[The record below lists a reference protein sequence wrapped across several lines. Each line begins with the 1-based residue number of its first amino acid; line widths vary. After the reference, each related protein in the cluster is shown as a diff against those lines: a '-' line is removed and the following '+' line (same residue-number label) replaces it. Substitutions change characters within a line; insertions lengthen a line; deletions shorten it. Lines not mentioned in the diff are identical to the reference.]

1 MRLAISEAGKAKNMA
16 IIDRY
21 LLKSFLGVFMVFF
34 ISFFGLFVVGDTVNN
49 FGELHQYAQSNGGL
63 VRTIMG
69 YYGLRSLVFFDWMN
83 PLLILVAAMFTV
95 ATFRRH
101 NEMTALMA
109 AGIRN
114 ARMIR
119 PLLIVSS
126 ILVLLAVINREC
138 VLPTLR
144 QELGSDIKGMRDQK
158 SDAIIP
164 VYDNQT
170 DILLSGKGLML
181 SRERIFQPNF
191 FLPRNLDRYGVQLL
205 ADEAIYQRPTAE
217 RPQGYLFMGVRQPEG
232 LAFEPTLK
240 LDGAPVLL
248 TPQDTPWLEADQC
261 FVVSCVEPKL
271 LAGGGTWQ
279 QFSSTSE
286 LADALENP
294 SVKHNPG
301 VEVELHS
308 RFVQPFLDINLLLLG
323 LPLVLTRQSRSLF
336 LSVGLCVLLIV
347 VFMSVIML
355 CHSLGSAAMLNPSF
369 SVWLPLMLFVPLAV
383 ATSLPLCE

>member
-1 MRLAISEAGKAKNMA
+1 MA

-21 LLKSFLGVFMVFF
+21 LLKNFLGVFMVFF
-34 ISFFGLFVVGDTVNN
+34 LSFFGLFVVGDTVNN
-49 FGELHQYAQSNGGL
+49 FGELHRYAESNGGL
-63 VRTIMG
+63 FRTVLG

-83 PLLILVAAMFTV
+83 SLLILVAAMFTI

-114 ARMIR
+114 LRMIR
-119 PLLIVSS
+119 PLLVMASV
-126 ILVLLAVINREC
+126 LVLLAVINREF
-138 VLPTLR
+138 VLPSLR
-144 QELGSDIKGMRDQK
+144 QELSLDMKQQRDQN
-158 SDAIIP
+158 SDAIKP

-170 DILLSGKGLML
+170 DILLSGKGVIL
-181 SRERIFQPNF
+181 SSEKIVQPNF

-205 ADEAIYQRPTAE
+205 ADEAVYQRAVE
-217 RPQGYLFMGVRQPEG
+217 GRPRGYLLSGVRQPEG
-232 LAFEPTLK
+232 LATEASLQVEGVPT
-240 LDGAPVLL
+240 LL
-248 TPQDTPWLEADQC
+248 TPRDTAWLEKDEC
-261 FVVSCVEPKL
+261 FVVSGVEPKL
-271 LAGGGTWQ
+271 LASGGTWQ

-336 LSVGLCVLLIV
+336 FSVGLCVLLIV
-347 VFMSVIML
+347 VFMAVIML
-355 CHSLGSAAMLNPSF
+355 CHSLGSAAMLSPSLA
-369 SVWLPLMLFVPLAV
+369 VWLPLMFFVPLAV
-383 ATSLPLCE
+383 ATSIPLSE

>member
-1 MRLAISEAGKAKNMA
+1 MA

-21 LLKSFLGVFMVFF
+21 LLKNFLGVFMVFF
-34 ISFFGLFVVGDTVNN
+34 LSFFGLFVVGDTVNN
-49 FGELHQYAQSNGGL
+49 FGELHRYAESNGGL
-63 VRTIMG
+63 FRTVLG

-83 PLLILVAAMFTV
+83 PLLILVAAMFTI

-114 ARMIR
+114 LRMIR
-119 PLLIVSS
+119 PLLIVASV
-126 ILVLLAVINREC
+126 LVLLAVINREF
-138 VLPTLR
+138 VLPSLR
-144 QELGSDIKGMRDQK
+144 QELSLDMKQQRDQN
-158 SDAIIP
+158 SDAIKP

-170 DILLSGKGLML
+170 DILLSGKGVIL
-181 SRERIFQPNF
+181 SNEKIVQPNF

-205 ADEAIYQRPTAE
+205 ADEAVYQRAVE
-217 RPQGYLFMGVRQPEG
+217 GRPRGYLLSRVRQPEG
-232 LAFEPTLK
+232 LATEASLQVEGVPT
-240 LDGAPVLL
+240 LL
-248 TPQDTPWLEADQC
+248 TPRDTAWLEKDEC
-261 FVVSCVEPKL
+261 FVVSGVEPKL
-271 LAGGGTWQ
+271 LASGGTWQ
-279 QFSSTSE
+279 QFSSTAE

-336 LSVGLCVLLIV
+336 FSVGLCVLLIV
-347 VFMSVIML
+347 VFMAVIML
-355 CHSLGSAAMLNPSF
+355 CHSLGSAAMLSPSLA
-369 SVWLPLMLFVPLAV
+369 VWLPLMFFVPLAV
-383 ATSLPLCE
+383 ATSIPLSE

>member
-1 MRLAISEAGKAKNMA
+1 MA

-21 LLKSFLGVFMVFF
+21 LLKNFLGVFMVFF
-34 ISFFGLFVVGDTVNN
+34 LSFFGLFVVGDTVNN
-49 FGELHQYAQSNGGL
+49 FGELHRYAESNGGL
-63 VRTIMG
+63 FRTVLG

-83 PLLILVAAMFTV
+83 PLLILVAAMFTI

-114 ARMIR
+114 LRMIR
-119 PLLIVSS
+119 PLLIMASV
-126 ILVLLAVINREC
+126 LVLLAVINREFI
-138 VLPTLR
+138 LPSLR
-144 QELGSDIKGMRDQK
+144 QELSLDMKQQRDQK
-158 SDAIIP
+158 SDALTP

-170 DILLSGKGLML
+170 DILLSGKGLIL
-181 SRERIFQPNF
+181 SNEKIVQPNF

-205 ADEAIYQRPTAE
+205 ADEALYQRAAE
-217 RPQGYLFMGVRQPEG
+217 GRPRGYLLSGVRQPEG
-232 LAFEPTLK
+232 LVTEASLQVEGVPT
-240 LDGAPVLL
+240 LL
-248 TPQDTPWLEADQC
+248 TPRDTAWLEKDEC
-261 FVVSCVEPKL
+261 FVVSGVEPKL
-271 LAGGGTWQ
+271 LASGGTWQ

-294 SVKHNPG
+294 SVKHNPS

-336 LSVGLCVLLIV
+336 FSVGLCVLLIV
-347 VFMSVIML
+347 VFMAVIML
-355 CHSLGSAAMLNPSF
+355 CHSLGSAAMLSPSLA
-369 SVWLPLMLFVPLAV
+369 VWLPLMFFVPLAV
-383 ATSLPLCE
+383 ATSLPLSE

>member
-1 MRLAISEAGKAKNMA
+1 MA

-21 LLKSFLGVFMVFF
+21 LLKNFLGVFAVFF
-34 ISFFGLFVVGDTVNN
+34 LSFFGLFVVGDTVNN
-49 FGELHQYAQSNGGL
+49 FGELHRYAESNGGL
-63 VRTIMG
+63 FRTVLG

-83 PLLILVAAMFTV
+83 PLLILVAAMFTI

-114 ARMIR
+114 LRMIR
-119 PLLIVSS
+119 PLLIMASV
-126 ILVLLAVINREC
+126 LVLLAVINREF
-138 VLPTLR
+138 VLPSLR
-144 QELGSDIKGMRDQK
+144 QELSLDMKQQRDQK
-158 SDAIIP
+158 SDAITP

-170 DILLSGKGLML
+170 DILLSGKGVIL
-181 SRERIFQPNF
+181 SSEKIVQPNF

-205 ADEAIYQRPTAE
+205 ADEAVYQRAAAG
-217 RPQGYLFMGVRQPEG
+217 RPRGYLLSGVRQPEG
-232 LAFEPTLK
+232 LVTEASLQVEGVPT
-240 LDGAPVLL
+240 LL
-248 TPQDTPWLEADQC
+248 TPRDTAWLEKDEC
-261 FVVSCVEPKL
+261 FVVSGVEPKL
-271 LAGGGTWQ
+271 LASGGTWQ

-347 VFMSVIML
+347 VFMAVIML
-355 CHSLGSAAMLNPSF
+355 CHSLGSAAMLSPSLA
-369 SVWLPLMLFVPLAV
+369 VWLPLMFFVPLAV
-383 ATSLPLCE
+383 ATSLPLSE